1 MFVAMAHHEMR
12 KHAVGPH
19 QPTSLAHSSSFIAT
33 KYPEVGQFP
42 AKLSH
47 CKMNGKLMAPKV
59 GKQRENL
66 ILPLLVRILNY
77 ESSFIPIE
85 SQKGTVSL
93 LPHCK
98 WTLSS
103 VSI

>member
-66 ILPLLVRILNY
+66 ILPLSENTELRKFIYPHRIT
-77 ESSFIPIE
+77 ERHCQSPA
-85 SQKGTVSL
+85 SL
-93 LPHCK
+93 
-98 WTLSS
+98 
-103 VSI
+103 